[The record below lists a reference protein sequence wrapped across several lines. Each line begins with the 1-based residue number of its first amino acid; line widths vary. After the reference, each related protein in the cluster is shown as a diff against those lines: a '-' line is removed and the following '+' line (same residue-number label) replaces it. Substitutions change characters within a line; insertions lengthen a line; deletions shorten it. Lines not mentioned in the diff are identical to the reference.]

1 MHDQIIATHVV
12 FRGVSGDY
20 PESERTQESRIIN
33 KYNPLRLV
41 VVWFLRMSHN
51 VYRSLELCCV
61 QTEHHHYVTV
71 TLQWAVGQFAAMAS
85 GRVC

>member
-41 VVWFLRMSHN
+41 VVWFLCHIMYIGLLSSVVCRQNTTTMS
-51 VYRSLELCCV
+51 L
-61 QTEHHHYVTV
+61 
-71 TLQWAVGQFAAMAS
+71 
-85 GRVC
+85 